1 MSQQKE
7 QQAQADKLKQI
18 KEKTNN
24 DSLKKSIDE
33 KLKYVNKPI
42 KK

>member
-1 MSQQKE
+1 MNDV
-7 QQAQADKLKQI
+7 DKKKLEEI
-18 KEKTNN
+18 KAKTN
-24 DSLKKSIDE
+24 DVKLKKSIEE

>member
-1 MSQQKE
+1 MDKSIKSE
-7 QQAQADKLKQI
+7 QLKALKDKPI
-18 KEKTNN
+18 SET
-24 DSLKKSIDE
+24 LKKSIDE

>member
-1 MSQQKE
+1 MNDG
-7 QQAQADKLKQI
+7 DKKKLEEI
-18 KEKTNN
+18 KAKTN
-24 DSLKKSIDE
+24 DVKLKKSIEE